1 MTFVA
6 RYSFMKVLK
15 GQAILIVLGLVPF
28 LPGVEDRLTTTRFLF
43 EPPFIYFIYVCAVVM
58 IGLAIV
64 MCRFAY
70 LSISKIPAIRCD
82 GVTLT
87 VTTMKT
93 YRLRLS
99 EIATVTARSHHAFD
113 VTDHN
118 GTRVHVPLFFV
129 QDRDRAA
136 AFLKSL
142 VSA

>member
-1 MTFVA
+1 MNFVA
-6 RYSFMKVLK
+6 HYSSVKVLR
-15 GQAILIVLGLVPF
+15 GQSILIVLGIVPF
-28 LPGVEDRLTTTRFLF
+28 LPGVEDHVTTTRFLF
-43 EPPFIYFIYVCAVVM
+43 EPPFVYLIYVFSIVM
-58 IGLAIV
+58 MGLAIT

-93 YRLRLS
+93 YRLLLS

-113 VTDHN
+113 VTDHK

-142 VSA
+142 ATV